1 MSALKKI
8 FAALVI
14 LSFLNVA
21 CFNSYTISTSE
32 LEKLQAGFEAEEVE
46 VMTAGCEASAR
57 LDGDTRVAQAD
68 DGTVATPQRAD
79 CEAVSVSLSNTISVL
94 TNDGASY
101 RVTPFNFTLGRSQLV
116 APDYDLLLPRS
127 ELAGAEVQEFSN
139 GKTIGLIV
147 GGVVAAAGS
156 FLLISILA
164 PADRGLGGGG

>member
-8 FAALVI
+8 FAALVL

-21 CFNSYTISTSE
+21 CFNSYTISTTE
-32 LEKLQAGFEAEEVE
+32 LEKLQSGFEAEEVE
-46 VMTAGCEASAR
+46 VMTEGCEASAR
-57 LDGDTRVAQAD
+57 LEGDTRVAQA

-94 TNDGASY
+94 TTDGASY

-116 APDYDLLLPRS
+116 APDYNLLLPRN
-127 ELAGAEVQEFSN
+127 ELAGAEVQEFST

-147 GGVVAAAGS
+147 GGVVAAAGG

-164 PADRGLGGGG
+164 PADRGLGGG